1 MTTNNKKQF
10 IFTHFKQ
17 KVMVPSLN
25 AIHEFMAQENI
36 AIISDSSD
44 SRNYCQSLKEK
55 LQRCG
60 YIVKYTH
67 PRLDDFDDEG
77 RCLCVA
83 KLPAAFSA
91 LIIDLDPIAAG
102 IIIDEAII
110 KGIDHIW
117 LLPRAYCGSMR
128 KKGTDNQLN
137 LIYNQNI
144 LNYLEIPKSIHR
156 LYVNYDKYAV
166 SIVARR

>member
-1 MTTNNKKQF
+1 
-10 IFTHFKQ
+10 
-17 KVMVPSLN
+17 MVPSLH
-25 AIHEFMAQENI
+25 AIHEFMAQENV

-44 SRNYCQSLKEK
+44 SQNYCHSLKDK

-60 YIVKYTH
+60 YNVKYTR
-67 PRLDDFDDEG
+67 PRLDDFDENG

-83 KLPAAFSA
+83 KLPSAYSA
-91 LIIDLDPIAAG
+91 LIIDLQPAAAD
-102 IIIDEAII
+102 IILDEAVI

-117 LLPRAYCGSMR
+117 LLPRAYSSIMR

-137 LIYNQNI
+137 LIYNHNI

-156 LYVNYDKYAV
+156 LYVNYEKYAGPA
-166 SIVARR
+166 SAKR